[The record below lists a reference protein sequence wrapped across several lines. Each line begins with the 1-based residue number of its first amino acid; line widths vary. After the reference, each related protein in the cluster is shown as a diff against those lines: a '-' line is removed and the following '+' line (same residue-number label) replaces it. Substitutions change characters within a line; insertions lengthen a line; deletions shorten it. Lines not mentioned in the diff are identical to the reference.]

1 MNQEKIVRIIE
12 ASLLAAGSSLSK
24 DKILELFAEDEKIKP
39 EQIKN
44 ALEQLQQEAEGR
56 GIELVEVASG
66 YRYQA
71 RQEYAEWIARLWEE
85 RPARYSRA
93 LLETLSLI
101 AYRQPTTRSDI
112 EQVRGVSVSSSII
125 KTLLEREWIRV
136 VGHRDVPGKPALY
149 ATTKSFLDYFNL
161 KSLDELPSLS
171 ELKDL
176 DNLNPELK
184 FDGDDE
190 QEKQHESDET
200 PTADSA
206 VEDDSA
212 ETVKEDPNPET
223 VGSETVSPETIDP
236 DSSEEGY
243 EGIEEADESS
253 NEHNYPDRIESIEDE
268 QSEFDGTE
276 LDSHTESGSESES
289 EPESLEEIDYE
300 DEYQNDTHDDDLEDE
315 SRDTDS
321 EQKSTYSIH

>member
-1 MNQEKIVRIIE
+1 MGMNQEKIVRIIE
-12 ASLLAAGSSLSK
+12 ASLLAAGSTLSK
-24 DKILELFAEDEKIKP
+24 DRMLELFAEEEKIKP
-39 EQIKN
+39 EQIKA

-149 ATTKSFLDYFNL
+149 ATTKAFLDYFNL

-184 FDGDDE
+184 FDGEDD
-190 QEKQHESDET
+190 
-200 PTADSA
+200 
-206 VEDDSA
+206 VEDANDTAQSDDSVA
-212 ETVKEDPNPET
+212 ESSDLETDDPET
-223 VGSETVSPETIDP
+223 VGPETIDP
-236 DSSEEGY
+236 ETVDPDASEEGY
-243 EGIEEADESS
+243 EEGIEEADEHFDDGSHP
-253 NEHNYPDRIESIEDE
+253 EGVESIEDE
-268 QSEFDGTE
+268 QSDFDGTE
-276 LDSHTESGSESES
+276 LDSEAM
-289 EPESLEEIDYE
+289 EEQDS
-300 DEYQNDTHDDDLEDE
+300 DDDYRTDDHNDDFEDE
-315 SRDTDS
+315 SLNTDS

>member
-1 MNQEKIVRIIE
+1 MGMNQEKIVRIIE
-12 ASLLAAGSSLSK
+12 ASLLAAGSTLSK
-24 DKILELFAEDEKIKP
+24 DRILELFAEDENIKP

-66 YRYQA
+66 FRYQA

-112 EQVRGVSVSSSII
+112 EQVRGVSVSSSIV

-149 ATTKSFLDYFNL
+149 ATTKGFLDYFNL

-171 ELKDL
+171 ELQDL
-176 DNLNPELK
+176 DNLNPEFK

-190 QEKQHESDET
+190 SESSAKHSN
-200 PTADSA
+200 TA
-206 VEDDSA
+206 EGHDDNSSEPDADGSEPGDPESA
-212 ETVKEDPNPET
+212 EPDTVEPET
-223 VGSETVSPETIDP
+223 IDPETIDP
-236 DSSEEGY
+236 DSGEEGY
-243 EGIEEADESS
+243 EGIEQVDESIDDDHHP
-253 NEHNYPDRIESIEDE
+253 EGIESVEDD
-268 QSEFDGTE
+268 QTDFDGTE
-276 LDSHTESGSESES
+276 LDRTEFEDNHND
-289 EPESLEEIDYE
+289 DYE
-300 DEYQNDTHDDDLEDE
+300 DE
-315 SRDTDS
+315 SSDTDS
-321 EQKSTYSIH
+321 EQKATYPIH

>member
-24 DKILELFAEDEKIKP
+24 DKIMELFAEDEKIKP
-39 EQIKN
+39 EQIKK

-190 QEKQHESDET
+190 T
-200 PTADSA
+200 DSA
-206 VEDDSA
+206 SDSA
-212 ETVKEDPNPET
+212 DATSNNDNAEDTVAVDPDPET
-223 VGSETVSPETIDP
+223 VGPEAVDP
-236 DSSEEGY
+236 DAGEQGY
-243 EGIEEADESS
+243 EGIEEAEETLAEDGHSEG
-253 NEHNYPDRIESIEDE
+253 IESVDDL

-276 LDSHTESGSESES
+276 IDGTDTTSDSVEG
-289 EPESLEEIDYE
+289 IGYE
-300 DEYQNDTHDDDLEDE
+300 DDYQDDDQADSFNDELEDE
-315 SRDTDS
+315 SLDTDS

>member
-1 MNQEKIVRIIE
+1 MSMNQEKIVRIIE

-24 DKILELFAEDEKIKP
+24 DKIMELFAEDEKIKP

-184 FDGDDE
+184 FDGDE
-190 QEKQHESDET
+190 ETES
-200 PTADSA
+200 ASDSA
-206 VEDDSA
+206 DATSNNDNAED
-212 ETVKEDPNPET
+212 TVDVDPDPET
-223 VGSETVSPETIDP
+223 VGPEAVDP
-236 DSSEEGY
+236 DSSEQGY
-243 EGIEEADESS
+243 EGIEEADETSS
-253 NEHNYPDRIESIEDE
+253 QDHYPESIESIDDE

-276 LDSHTESGSESES
+276 LDS
-289 EPESLEEIDYE
+289 EPVEQTGFEDDYR
-300 DEYQNDTHDDDLEDE
+300 DDDQEDE
-315 SRDTDS
+315 SLDTDS

>member
-12 ASLLAAGSSLSK
+12 ASLLAAGSTLSK
-24 DKILELFAEDEKIKP
+24 DRILELFAEDENIKP
-39 EQIKN
+39 EQIKT

-66 YRYQA
+66 FRYQA
-71 RQEYAEWIARLWEE
+71 RQDYAEWIARLWEE

-112 EQVRGVSVSSSII
+112 EHVRGVSVSSSIV

-149 ATTKSFLDYFNL
+149 ATTKGFLDYFNL

-176 DNLNPELK
+176 DNLNPEFK

-190 QEKQHESDET
+190 SESSSEHSNAAEGHDHNSAE
-200 PTADSA
+200 PGDGSEPSAPESAEPETAD
-206 VEDDSA
+206 
-212 ETVKEDPNPET
+212 PET
-223 VGSETVSPETIDP
+223 IDPETIDP
-236 DSSEEGY
+236 DSGEEGY
-243 EGIEEADESS
+243 EGVEQVDESIDDA
-253 NEHNYPDRIESIEDE
+253 HYPEGIESVEDD
-268 QSEFDGTE
+268 QTDFDGTE
-276 LDSHTESGSESES
+276 LDSTEFDDNHND
-289 EPESLEEIDYE
+289 DYE
-300 DEYQNDTHDDDLEDE
+300 DE
-315 SRDTDS
+315 SSDTDS
-321 EQKSTYSIH
+321 EQKATYPIH

>member
-1 MNQEKIVRIIE
+1 MGMNQEKIVRIIE
-12 ASLLAAGSSLSK
+12 ASLLAAGSTLSK
-24 DKILELFAEDEKIKP
+24 DRMLELFAEEEKIKP
-39 EQIKN
+39 EQIKA

-149 ATTKSFLDYFNL
+149 ATTKAFLDYFNL

-184 FDGDDE
+184 FDGDDDAEATNDTE
-190 QEKQHESDET
+190 QS
-200 PTADSA
+200 
-206 VEDDSA
+206 DDSVA
-212 ETVKEDPNPET
+212 KSSDLETDDPEII
-223 VGSETVSPETIDP
+223 GPETIDP
-236 DSSEEGY
+236 ETVDPDSGEEGY
-243 EGIEEADESS
+243 EEGIEEADEHYDDGSHP
-253 NEHNYPDRIESIEDE
+253 EGVESIEDE
-268 QSEFDGTE
+268 QSDFDGTE
-276 LDSHTESGSESES
+276 LDSET
-289 EPESLEEIDYE
+289 LEEQDS
-300 DEYQNDTHDDDLEDE
+300 DDDYRADDHNDDFEDE
-315 SRDTDS
+315 SLDTDS
-321 EQKSTYSIH
+321 EQKATYPIH

>member
-1 MNQEKIVRIIE
+1 MSMNQEKIVRIIE

-24 DKILELFAEDEKIKP
+24 DKIMELFAEDEKIKP
-39 EQIKN
+39 EQIKK

-149 ATTKSFLDYFNL
+149 ATTKVSSITLISKASMSYLHCPNL
-161 KSLDELPSLS
+161 KIWIIS
-171 ELKDL
+171 
-176 DNLNPELK
+176 
-184 FDGDDE
+184 
-190 QEKQHESDET
+190 T
-200 PTADSA
+200 
-206 VEDDSA
+206 
-212 ETVKEDPNPET
+212 
-223 VGSETVSPETIDP
+223 
-236 DSSEEGY
+236 
-243 EGIEEADESS
+243 
-253 NEHNYPDRIESIEDE
+253 
-268 QSEFDGTE
+268 QS
-276 LDSHTESGSESES
+276 
-289 EPESLEEIDYE
+289 
-300 DEYQNDTHDDDLEDE
+300 
-315 SRDTDS
+315 
-321 EQKSTYSIH
+321 

>member
-1 MNQEKIVRIIE
+1 MSMNQEKIVRIIE

-24 DKILELFAEDEKIKP
+24 DKIMELFAEDEKIKP

-184 FDGDDE
+184 FDGDE
-190 QEKQHESDET
+190 ET
-200 PTADSA
+200 EIASDSA
-206 VEDDSA
+206 DATSNNDNAED
-212 ETVKEDPNPET
+212 TVAVDPDPET
-223 VGSETVSPETIDP
+223 VGPEAVDP
-236 DSSEEGY
+236 DAGEQGY
-243 EGIEEADESS
+243 EGIEEADETSS
-253 NEHNYPDRIESIEDE
+253 QDHYPESIESIDDK
-268 QSEFDGTE
+268 QSEYDGTE
-276 LDSHTESGSESES
+276 LDSESVEQTGFAD
-289 EPESLEEIDYE
+289 DYR
-300 DEYQNDTHDDDLEDE
+300 DDAQEDE
-315 SRDTDS
+315 SLDTDS

>member
-1 MNQEKIVRIIE
+1 MGMNQEKIVRIIE
-12 ASLLAAGSSLSK
+12 ASLLAAGSTLSK
-24 DKILELFAEDEKIKP
+24 DRMLELFAEEEKIKP
-39 EQIKN
+39 EQIKA

-149 ATTKSFLDYFNL
+149 ATTKAFLDYFNL

-184 FDGDDE
+184 FDGDDDAE
-190 QEKQHESDET
+190 GAND
-200 PTADSA
+200 TARS
-206 VEDDSA
+206 DDSVAQSSDLDADDA
-212 ETVKEDPNPET
+212 ETVGPET
-223 VGSETVSPETIDP
+223 VDPETVDP

-243 EGIEEADESS
+243 EEGIEEADEHYDDGS
-253 NEHNYPDRIESIEDE
+253 HPDGVESIEDE
-268 QSEFDGTE
+268 QSDFDATE
-276 LDSHTESGSESES
+276 LDSET
-289 EPESLEEIDYE
+289 IDE
-300 DEYQNDTHDDDLEDE
+300 QDSDDDYQADDHNDDFEDE
-315 SRDTDS
+315 SLDTDS
-321 EQKSTYSIH
+321 EQKATYPIH

>member
-1 MNQEKIVRIIE
+1 M
-12 ASLLAAGSSLSK
+12 SK
-24 DKILELFAEDEKIKP
+24 DKIMELFAEDEKIKP

-184 FDGDDE
+184 FDGDE
-190 QEKQHESDET
+190 ET
-200 PTADSA
+200 EGTSDSA
-206 VEDDSA
+206 DATSNSDNTED
-212 ETVKEDPNPET
+212 TVDVDPD
-223 VGSETVSPETIDP
+223 PETIGPEAVDP
-236 DSSEEGY
+236 DSSEQGY
-243 EGIEEADESS
+243 EGIEEANESS
-253 NEHNYPDRIESIEDE
+253 SQDHYPESIESIDDE

-276 LDSHTESGSESES
+276 LDSESVEQTGFED
-289 EPESLEEIDYE
+289 DYR
-300 DEYQNDTHDDDLEDE
+300 DDAQEDE
-315 SRDTDS
+315 SLDTDS

>member
-1 MNQEKIVRIIE
+1 MGMNQEKIVRIIE
-12 ASLLAAGSSLSK
+12 ASLLAAGSTLSK
-24 DKILELFAEDEKIKP
+24 DKMLELFGEEEKIKP
-39 EQIKN
+39 EQIK
-44 ALEQLQQEAEGR
+44 AAVEQLQQEAEGR

-184 FDGDDE
+184 FDVDDE
-190 QEKQHESDET
+190 SSNATDESSEST
-200 PTADSA
+200 PS
-206 VEDDSA
+206 
-212 ETVKEDPNPET
+212 K
-223 VGSETVSPETIDP
+223 DP

-243 EGIEEADESS
+243 DGVEQADDLQDVRHPEGV
-253 NEHNYPDRIESIEDE
+253 ESIEDE
-268 QSEFDGTE
+268 QSGFDGTE
-276 LDSHTESGSESES
+276 LDGTDSDSVESEYS
-289 EPESLEEIDYE
+289 ENTTVYDESMDDEVLEEQYRDDNHNDDFE
-300 DEYQNDTHDDDLEDE
+300 DEI
-315 SRDTDS
+315 SDTDS
-321 EQKSTYSIH
+321 EQKATYPIH

>member
-1 MNQEKIVRIIE
+1 MNQEKIVRIVE
-12 ASLLAAGSSLSK
+12 ASLLAAGSALSK

-39 EQIKN
+39 DQIKS

-66 YRYQA
+66 FRYQA
-71 RQEYAEWIARLWEE
+71 RQDYAEWIARLWEE

-112 EQVRGVSVSSSII
+112 EQVRGVSVSSSIV

-149 ATTKSFLDYFNL
+149 ATTKGFLDYFNL

-176 DNLNPELK
+176 DNLNPEFK

-190 QEKQHESDET
+190 SEKTSEQPSADDSTSESDT
-200 PTADSA
+200 DGSVPSA
-206 VEDDSA
+206 PESA
-212 ETVKEDPNPET
+212 ETDTDDPETADPDAINPEI
-223 VGSETVSPETIDP
+223 IDP
-236 DSSEEGY
+236 DSGEEGY
-243 EGIEEADESS
+243 EGIEQADESV
-253 NEHNYPDRIESIEDE
+253 EDDRHPEGIETVEDD
-268 QSEFDGTE
+268 QTDFDGTE
-276 LDSHTESGSESES
+276 LDGTEFE
-289 EPESLEEIDYE
+289 
-300 DEYQNDTHDDDLEDE
+300 DTHDDDFEDE
-315 SRDTDS
+315 SSDTNS
-321 EQKSTYSIH
+321 EQKATYPVH